1 MVLRKVLFAL
11 LVMAWFGGFVYA
23 EGIASREEA
32 YKYFNEGVK
41 AQKSGDF
48 EKATKEY
55 SMAMML
61 TSRYNKFIL
70 HNRGVM
76 YAIRGDYANAA
87 EAFKEVL
94 NLDPNYMPARL
105 NLGRIYDIQA
115 DKCTALE
122 YWANLLNIEKA
133 KPRSFIMEEEKKP
146 SE

>member
-11 LVMAWFGGFVYA
+11 LVMVCFSGLVYA
-23 EGIASREEA
+23 EGIASRQEA
-32 YKYFNEGVK
+32 HKYFNEGVK

-48 EKATKEY
+48 EKASKEY

-61 TSRYNKFIL
+61 TSRYNKYIL

-76 YAIRGDYANAA
+76 YAVRGDYANAA
-87 EAFKEVL
+87 AAFKDVL
-94 NLDPNYMPARL
+94 ELDPHYMPARL

-115 DKCTALE
+115 DRCTALE

-133 KPRSFIMEEEKKP
+133 KPKSFIIEEEKKP

>member
-11 LVMAWFGGFVYA
+11 LVMVCFSGFVYA

-32 YKYFNEGVK
+32 YKYFNAGVK

-61 TSRYNKFIL
+61 TSKYNKFIL

-76 YAIRGDYANAA
+76 YAIRGDYASAA
-87 EAFKEVL
+87 AAFKEVL
-94 NLDPNYMPARL
+94 SLDPNYMPARL
-105 NLGRIYDIQA
+105 NLGRIYDMQA
-115 DKCTALE
+115 DRCTSLE
-122 YWANLLNIEKA
+122 YWANLLNMEKA
-133 KPRSFIMEEEKKP
+133 KPKSFIMEEEKKP